1 MKNLNRI
8 AILAVAGVFLSA
20 CSLTNPGAWKS
31 SGTQETTKT
40 AVSPIAAPTQTMEEL
55 GNETEKVLGEEL
67 DSDFKSI
74 DADLKQLDEELKS
87 Y

>member
-1 MKNLNRI
+1 MKK
-8 AILAVAGVFLSA
+8 ILILTISALVLSA

-31 SGTQETTKT
+31 SGTQEPAKT
-40 AVSPIAAPTQTMEEL
+40 AVSPSAAPTQTMEEL
-55 GNETEKVLGEEL
+55 GNETEKVLGEEM

-74 DADLKQLDEELKS
+74 DADLKQLDEELKG